1 MIDLMKGMENTRD
14 STGKESLNGEGSNNA
29 EGSQSHTDE
38 KNQSH
43 ATSEVPKIQYASVCT

>member
-14 STGKESLNGEGSNNA
+14 STGKESLNGEGSNNV

-38 KNQSH
+38 QNQ
-43 ATSEVPKIQYASVCT
+43 